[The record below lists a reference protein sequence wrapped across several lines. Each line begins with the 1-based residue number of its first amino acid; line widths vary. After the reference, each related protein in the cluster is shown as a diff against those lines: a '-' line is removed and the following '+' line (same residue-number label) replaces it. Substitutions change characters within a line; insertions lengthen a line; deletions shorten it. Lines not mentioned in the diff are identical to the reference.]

1 MKYKTEGFA
10 VVVPAVKE
18 VQVLERMVG
27 QFGSGYIFQC
37 ISEQC
42 FVPA

>member
-1 MKYKTEGFA
+1 MKYKTEGTA

-27 QFGSGYIFQC
+27 QFGSGYVFQC
-37 ISEQC
+37 ISGQC
-42 FVPA
+42 FVPV